1 MTGTLLI
8 VAGASVFMLLGARHF
23 SYALSDLKEPK
34 YFAPADR
41 DLLAAMKLTTVRLSK
56 KAKNFWLSSLG
67 FHFSH
72 AVGVMFYAAATIYV
86 ALGDPQLLSDP
97 LIDAAIVGVGASY
110 VVMAHFFWF
119 SIPLIGTALGTG
131 LMAAGMLIINV
142 N

>member
-1 MTGTLLI
+1 MAGILLI

-23 SYALSDLKEPK
+23 SYALADLKEPR

-41 DLLAAMKLTTVRLSK
+41 NLLPAMKATTVRLSK

-72 AVGVMFYAAATIYV
+72 SVGVMFFAAAAIYV
-86 ALGDPQLLSDP
+86 ALGQPELLADPF
-97 LIDAAIVGVGASY
+97 IDAAIVGVGASY
-110 VVMAHFFWF
+110 VAMAHFFWF

-131 LMAAGMLIINV
+131 LIAAGMILV
-142 N
+142 NFT